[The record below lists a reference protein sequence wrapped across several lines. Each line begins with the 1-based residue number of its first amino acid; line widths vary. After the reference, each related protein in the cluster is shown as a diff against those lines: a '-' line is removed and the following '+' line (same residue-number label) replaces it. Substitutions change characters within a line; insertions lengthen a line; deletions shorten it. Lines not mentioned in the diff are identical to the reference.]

1 MSWSRNAI
9 HRIHVTK
16 GRKKENKFLLGGKKR
31 TLTPENSK
39 ERKRYALQSIH
50 ETGGLPLYKWTTCN
64 GSKQETKKEQMA

>member
-31 TLTPENSK
+31 TLTPEK
-39 ERKRYALQSIH
+39 LKRA
-50 ETGGLPLYKWTTCN
+50 
-64 GSKQETKKEQMA
+64 QMLCPPVNT